1 MRLKDNAILN
11 DKTVNWTLITD
22 NWALSSENDQLKT
35 ITMTATVLF
44 YIIITIIIIDF
55 IVHKILDALNA
66 KHFNDPIPAELA
78 DVYDQEAYQKSQR
91 YKATNYKFGVIT
103 STFSVVL
110 TLSFLLFDGFEFVD
124 TIARSYSDNSII
136 IALIFFGIIMLG
148 NDLLTTP
155 FSFYQTFVIEEKFGF
170 NKTTKKT
177 FLLDKLKGLLML
189 GIIGGGLLAIIIM
202 FYQATGTYFWLYAWA
217 LVAVFSLFANLFYA
231 RLIVPLFNK
240 QTPLEAGDLREKISA
255 YANSVGFNLDKIFV
269 IDGSKRST
277 KANAYFS
284 GFGREKRVTLYDTL
298 INDLQDEEIVA
309 VLAHEVGHYKKKHI
323 IFNMI
328 ASLLLTGL
336 TLYILSIF
344 ISNPLLSYALGVEVP
359 SFHVGLIAFGLL
371 YSPISELTGFVMN
384 HFSRK
389 FEYQADDYAKNT
401 YKSEPLVSSLKKL
414 SKNSLSNLTPH
425 PAYVWVHYSHPTL
438 LERVRNLRK

>member
-1 MRLKDNAILN
+1 
-11 DKTVNWTLITD
+11 
-22 NWALSSENDQLKT
+22 
-35 ITMTATVLF
+35 MTSTTLF
-44 YIIITIIIIDF
+44 YIIIAIIIIDF
-55 IVHKILDALNA
+55 LVDKILDALNA
-66 KHFNDPIPAELA
+66 KRYDDPIPEELN
-78 DVYDQEAYQKSQR
+78 DVYDQEEYQKSQR
-91 YKATNYKFGVIT
+91 YKTTNYKFGLIT
-103 STFSVVL
+103 STFSLVL
-110 TLSFLLFDGFEFVD
+110 TLVFLGLDGFEFVD
-124 TIARSYSDNSII
+124 NLARSYSDNPII

-148 NDLLTTP
+148 SDLLSTP
-155 FSFYQTFVIEEKFGF
+155 LSYYQTFVIEERFGF
-170 NKTTKKT
+170 NKTTKAT
-177 FLLDKLKGLLML
+177 FMLDKLKGLLMMAV
-189 GIIGGGLLAIIIM
+189 IGGGLLAVIIW
-202 FYQATGTYFWLYAWA
+202 FYQITGTYFWLYAWA
-217 LVAVFSLFANLFYA
+217 LVAVFSVFTNMFYA

-240 QTPLEAGDLREKISA
+240 QTPLETGKLRDQIYD

-284 GFGREKRVTLYDTL
+284 GFGSEKRVTLYDTL
-298 INDLQDEEIVA
+298 VNDLDDDEIVA

-323 IFNMI
+323 IFNLV

-336 TLYILSIF
+336 TLFILSIF
-344 ISNPLLSYALGVEVP
+344 ISNPLLSHALGVEIA

-371 YSPISELTGFVMN
+371 YSPISDLTGFVMN

-401 YKSEPLVSSLKKL
+401 YKAEPLISSLKKL